1 MPRLIILNGAT
12 PNDETG
18 DNLRVTADKINAM
31 TGELYGVFRF
41 ESNGNLRIINGGG
54 TISIGDETCKNI
66 SIPSCS
72 DSSTPILINPGNGG
86 VVIGPN
92 PDNPL
97 IKVPS
102 NNSTDP
108 ITIGAPGRPG
118 ITIPGP
124 NSGAPITIGNPIGG
138 SGPTGPV
145 QIGQPGTGITV
156 PAPGSGDSVQIG
168 DPDSGVTVP
177 PPNSTQPIQIGQP
190 GSGITV
196 PPPGSTDPI
205 QIGQPGTGITIP
217 APGSN
222 EHIQIGDPTQPIKLG
237 DMDPWRLVWT
247 DADGA
252 LVSSTNLRVQEAK
265 DEIHSIPGYGEVGRN
280 LQYAGSNIIL
290 EPHLDEP
297 DPAHPDFAQTGVA
310 GIYFNRPVTDSRFA
324 EAQNLKALNPT
335 RRAAYIKYWSNA
347 TGGEYAGSL
356 ELSPWYQSERGYTNV
371 TIDDDYSDGNY
382 DKTLSIKRFKEYLS
396 WGPVVP
402 SSYLGSA
409 NSNNPYST
417 SRYIFNGSSG
427 HQVVSIEGSIDFG
440 TIQAEGGMYKSNVP
454 EFSPSANMGYSYINI
469 PALHTHTGDKWVG
482 QFSSNPKRIREAHGD
497 DYPEADGIPF
507 WSLGYKMST
516 QLIENFPSMGIAQYE
531 RIPDF
536 HAISWDTR
544 GRVSINEAN
553 LDETFNILG
562 SIKIQVAS
570 SEPNENGVVPLSN
583 ARPGRKVTGE
593 ENQVGIYFADG
604 TFQYTAAVSGATYT
618 HSAETVTN
626 GAAIRLTGSDESIDD
641 VKIIAGDNVTV
652 ERTDADTIT
661 ISAAASIDTNTL
673 YDLSTGAG
681 MDIYTADIKLTP
693 SDDPLNVDK
702 IFLKVGAVDNVYG
715 LTIESDTNTMTLKH
729 ADTSSASTLVASS
742 RTYVTGL
749 TFDTY
754 GHVTAYTTGTE
765 TVVDTNTTY
774 THSAETVTGGAA
786 IRLTGSN
793 STNDDVK
800 IIGGTNVTVTRTDAD
815 TITVSAA
822 SGGDTLYDAGT
833 HSSGASLY
841 LDRNNGTIQKV
852 TLASNVTDI
861 VINNMTSAQ
870 SFTIIFTQD
879 ATGGRTLTTASAF
892 KYASG
897 YKTLSTPGGA
907 IDMLNIFYDGTTYY
921 CTLTTGYA

>member
-41 ESNGNLRIINGGG
+41 ESNGNLRIINSGG

-97 IKVPS
+97 IRVPS

-145 QIGQPGTGITV
+145 QIGQAGTGITV

-196 PPPGSTDPI
+196 PPPGSTSPI

-222 EHIQIGDPTQPIKLG
+222 EPIQIGDPTQPIKLG
-237 DMDPWRLVWT
+237 NMDPWRLIWT
-247 DADGA
+247 NADGA
-252 LVSSTNLRVQEAK
+252 ASTSQYLRVQEAK
-265 DEIHSIPGYGEVGRN
+265 DENHSIPGYGFVGRN
-280 LQYAGSNIIL
+280 LQYGGSNIIL
-290 EPHLDEP
+290 EPHMDTP
-297 DPAHPDFAQTGVA
+297 DPAHPGDPLPGRAA
-310 GIYFNRPVTDSRFA
+310 IYFTRPETGPTFA

-335 RRAAYIKYWSNA
+335 RRAAFIKYFSNN
-347 TGGEYAGSL
+347 GGNEFSGAL
-356 ELSPWYQSERGYTNV
+356 EISPWYQGEYTTEPLIDNDFSSRNTDRSLMIRRIRENV
-371 TIDDDYSDGNY
+371 IHLDG
-382 DKTLSIKRFKEYLS
+382 DI
-396 WGPVVP
+396 G
-402 SSYLGSA
+402 G
-409 NSNNPYST
+409 YST
-417 SRYIFNGSSG
+417 TQYGFNGANG
-427 HQVVSIEGSIDFG
+427 NQVISIAGSMDFAALP
-440 TIQAEGGMYKSNVP
+440 AEGGVYKNSDVA
-454 EFSPSANMGYSYINI
+454 EFTPGANMGYSYINI
-469 PALHTHTGDKWVG
+469 PALHTHTGPKWMG

-497 DYPEADGIPF
+497 DYPDADGIPF

-516 QLIENFPSMGIAQYE
+516 QNIENYPSMGIGQYE

-583 ARPGRKVTGE
+583 ARPGRKVTGQ
-593 ENQVGIYFADG
+593 ENEVGIYFADG

-661 ISAAASIDTNTL
+661 ISAAASTDTNTL

-774 THSAETVTGGAA
+774 TQSAQTVSGGAA
-786 IRLTGSN
+786 IRLTGSD
-793 STNDDVK
+793 SSNDDVK

-852 TLASNVTDI
+852 LLASNVTHI
-861 VINNMTSAQ
+861 GISNMAVAQ
-870 SFTIIFTQD
+870 SFTIILTQD
-879 ATGGRTLTTASAF
+879 ATGGRTLTTDSSF
-892 KYASG
+892 KYASA